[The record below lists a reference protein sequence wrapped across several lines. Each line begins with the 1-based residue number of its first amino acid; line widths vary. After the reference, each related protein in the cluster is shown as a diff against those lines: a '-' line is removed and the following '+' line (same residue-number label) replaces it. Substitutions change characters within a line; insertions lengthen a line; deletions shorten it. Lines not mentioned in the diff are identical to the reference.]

1 LAPNHQMVDKQS
13 ASLRIDLSELETFL
27 AVVELGSFSA
37 AATRMHISQPS
48 ITARVQRLEERLQSK
63 LLSRTTRKVEPTK
76 AGQRLFDAAT
86 VALAELRAV
95 VHEFDLAAD
104 RGGHK
109 VVVASTPM
117 ISATTLPRIIH
128 AFNERFPDV
137 RVVLLDQQYED
148 VIESIEAGTAD
159 LAVIAV
165 DGNESKL
172 RFHLLAEEELLLV
185 VPSSHELAHAG
196 QVTLDQLTPF
206 TLMLLDRYADLRR
219 TIDREC
225 AQRGIAFKAP
235 LEASNL
241 TTLLGMLDAGLGIT
255 FLPRS
260 MAQAN
265 ARTSRATLQVA
276 DVKLLRRY
284 GIAVSRKTSL
294 SAAAQSFFSY
304 LRTEYAGHID

>member
-109 VVVASTPM
+109 VLLIDIWMMHAWVVPGFECSWGVFSGECPE
-117 ISATTLPRIIH
+117 LGGR
-128 AFNERFPDV
+128 
-137 RVVLLDQQYED
+137 LG
-148 VIESIEAGTAD
+148 GTAWE
-159 LAVIAV
+159 AP
-165 DGNESKL
+165 ESTK
-172 RFHLLAEEELLLV
+172 
-185 VPSSHELAHAG
+185 S
-196 QVTLDQLTPF
+196 
-206 TLMLLDRYADLRR
+206 
-219 TIDREC
+219 
-225 AQRGIAFKAP
+225 
-235 LEASNL
+235 
-241 TTLLGMLDAGLGIT
+241 
-255 FLPRS
+255 
-260 MAQAN
+260 
-265 ARTSRATLQVA
+265 
-276 DVKLLRRY
+276 
-284 GIAVSRKTSL
+284 
-294 SAAAQSFFSY
+294 
-304 LRTEYAGHID
+304 